1 MIKANKNIL
10 LITLVILLLS
20 LSYQSSAQTG
30 RFNMSYIFFG
40 SPNTYLNQVNS
51 TKGSVQVVSP
61 NYFDITEEGKLQ
73 ITWTLQT
80 SFITEMHN
88 RGIKVVP
95 FLANHWNAVGGR
107 NGLLHREQLAKD
119 VAAAVAKYNL
129 DGVNVDIEG
138 VNHAGNHSGYQR
150 SYRDEHTDFIRL
162 LRQYIPEN
170 KEISVAV
177 AGNPNGWQT
186 GWHGFYDYK
195 GLANYANYL
204 MIMAYDESW
213 QAPDSPIGPV
223 ASLPFWERC
232 LQYAVKQNVPLNKIV
247 NGLPFYG
254 RMWKLDGPTTDGVS
268 ITGNGVSSHR
278 IAPLASRFN
287 GKYQYDNTK
296 QSAYVTFSIPAGEEA
311 FVGSLKLTSGNYV
324 IWYENEQSI
333 KAKLRLVSKY
343 DIKGTGSWALYHETP
358 DTWDYYSA
366 WLNGRFFADVPASH
380 WGEKSIIAVAAKGW
394 MTGTTPTQF
403 SPGVELTR
411 AQGATILVRA
421 LGYAD
426 ETPKEYVFSDISNHW
441 AKKEIEIARE
451 HGMINGIGNNR
462 FGPND
467 PLTREQLATIL
478 QNIFKFSYVE
488 TSTNPFPDITPA
500 NWSYK
505 SVQTIYQKG
514 YLTGFNDGTFR
525 PKEKSTR
532 AQMASLMDRMSPEIN
547 ALSNK

>member
-1 MIKANKNIL
+1 
-10 LITLVILLLS
+10 
-20 LSYQSSAQTG
+20 
-30 RFNMSYIFFG
+30 MSYIFFG
-40 SPNTYLNQVNS
+40 SPNTYVNQVNS
-51 TKGSVQVVSP
+51 TKESVHVVSP
-61 NYFDITEEGKLQ
+61 NYFDITQEGTLQ

-80 SFITEMHN
+80 AFINEMHN

-95 FLANHWNAVGGR
+95 FLANHWNAVNGR
-107 NGLLHREQLAKD
+107 NALLYREQLARD
-119 VAAAVAKYNL
+119 VAAAVEKYNL

-138 VNHAGNHSGYQR
+138 VGVSGTHSGYQR

-162 LRQYIPEN
+162 LRQYIPQH
-170 KEISVAV
+170 KEVAVSV

-213 QAPDSPIGPV
+213 QGAESPVGPV

-232 LQYAVKQNVPLNKIV
+232 IQYAINSNVPLTKIV

-254 RMWKLDGPTTDGVS
+254 RMWKLDGPTTDGIS
-268 ITGNGVSSHR
+268 ITGNGLSSHR
-278 IAPLASRFN
+278 IAPLVSRFN
-287 GKYQYDNTK
+287 GKYLYNETK
-296 QSAYVTFSIPAGEEA
+296 QSPYATFTIPPGNEA
-311 FVGSLKLTSGNYV
+311 FVGSLKLTPGNYV

-333 KAKLRLVSKY
+333 KAKLRLISKY
-343 DIKGTGSWALYHETP
+343 DLRGTGSWALYHETP
-358 DTWDYYSA
+358 ETWDYYTA
-366 WLNGRFFADVPASH
+366 WLNGKFFTDVPSTH
-380 WGEKSIIAVAAKGW
+380 WGESSILAVSSKGW
-394 MTGTTPTQF
+394 MTGTSATTF

-426 ETPKEYVFSDISNHW
+426 DTPKEYVFTDIANHW

-451 HGMINGIGNNR
+451 HGMINGLGNDR

-478 QNIFKFSYVE
+478 QNIFKFSYTE
-488 TSTNPFPDITPA
+488 ASTNPFPDISPTD
-500 NWSYK
+500 WSYK
-505 SVQTIYQKG
+505 SIQTIYQKG

-532 AQMASLMDRMSPEIN
+532 AQMASLMDRLSPEIN
-547 ALSNK
+547 ALTVNN